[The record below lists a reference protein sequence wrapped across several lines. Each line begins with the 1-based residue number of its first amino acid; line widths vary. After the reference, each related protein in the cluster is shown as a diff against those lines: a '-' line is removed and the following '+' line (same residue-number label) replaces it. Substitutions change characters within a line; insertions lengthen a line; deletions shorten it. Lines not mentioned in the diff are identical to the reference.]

1 MGIDAFR
8 YDGKR
13 VLVVGGATGMGAA
26 SAQLLLDLGAEVV
39 VMDVAPIT
47 NPGVKAISM
56 DLRDL
61 ASIDAA
67 LAECGGPLNALIMC
81 AGVAD
86 GHPGIEKILF
96 LGQRHIIESA
106 VEKGMVPEGSAIAV
120 ISSVAGLGW
129 EKALPQ
135 LIEYLDTPDYE
146 TGAAWIAARPDLA
159 TYGWAKQAFLAYTA
173 REAYGLLKKGIRIN
187 AILPGP
193 TDTPLARAN
202 AEVWL
207 GFAQDYRDDIGIPA
221 ASPED
226 QAYPL
231 VFLCSDA
238 ARYINGV
245 NFIVDAGYVSSGLTG
260 SWDAPFIKMMMG
272 LE

>member
-1 MGIDAFR
+1 MGIEAFR
-8 YDGKR
+8 YDGRR
-13 VLVVGGATGMGAA
+13 VLVVGGASGMGAA
-26 SAQLLLDLGAEVV
+26 ASKLLLELGAEVV

-47 NPGVKAISM
+47 QPGVTAIQM
-56 DLRDL
+56 DLRDRQ
-61 ASIDAA
+61 SIDDA
-67 LAECGGPLNALIMC
+67 LARCGGPLNALLMC
-81 AGVAD
+81 SGVAD
-86 GHPGIEKILF
+86 GHPGIEKVLF
-96 LGQRHIIESA
+96 LGQRHLIESA
-106 VEKGMVPEGSAIAV
+106 VDQGLVPRGSAIGV

-135 LIEYLDTPDYE
+135 LIEYLDTPSFE
-146 TGAAWIAARPDLA
+146 AGSAWIDAHPDLA

-173 REAYGLLKKGIRIN
+173 RQAYALQKKGIRIN

-202 AEVWL
+202 AETWL
-207 GFAQDYRDDIGIPA
+207 TFGQDYRDDLGIPA

-238 ARYINGV
+238 ARHVNGI

-260 SWDAPFIKMMMG
+260 SYDAPFVKMMMG